1 MTKEYIGVKK
11 VTAWEQDGKDGAPG
25 YAVKY
30 PDGYTSWSPKDV
42 FEASYFPLADTGNK
56 ISQADVD
63 AFVGDVKG
71 VQFDEKTTLVTAET
85 ITGFRQYEV
94 SSCVD
99 PANYDHALGVSI
111 ATERIKDR
119 IWPMLGFVLQWAKCG
134 LKAKA

>member
-1 MTKEYIGVKK
+1 MTKTYIGVKM
-11 VTAWEQDGKDGAPG
+11 VTAWEQEKDGKPG

-30 PDGYTSWSPKDV
+30 SDGYISWSLKNA
-42 FEASYFPLADTGNK
+42 FEAAYLPLVEGHLNK
-56 ISQADVD
+56 ISQEDVD
-63 AFVGDVKG
+63 AFMGTITD
-71 VQFDEKTTLVTAET
+71 QQLDEKTTIVTAET

-119 IWPMLGFVLQWAKCG
+119 IWPMLGFVLQWATKG
-134 LKAKA
+134 LKSV